1 MDRIFIPLYRFLKRN
16 RALMYVLL
24 IASSLVF
31 IYFGTK
37 VTFVEDITKLLPQ
50 EGPASKSSLV
60 FDDLKV
66 KDMIIL
72 QVTAEG
78 KKGAELAQLSDSFV
92 EQLLKAD
99 STRCAQAREDGSSW
113 KAKFGSAS
121 DTTLY
126 ISNILSGINI
136 EKDGGE
142 DDGDY
147 IESNLEGF
155 IRFRFPNSDKLLSTV
170 NVDKLLAS
178 AKDNVDTELN
188 IDSLKSYL
196 PVFIS
201 ESQLEQFD
209 SLLTPEALDS
219 TMKNTYDYLES
230 NYGDNIDLIQADPA
244 GLMAALIPS
253 GGTELMGG
261 VRLVDGHLMS
271 ADSTVALSFI
281 APAFNSVAS
290 DKCAAL
296 VNMIEEESLK
306 FEQNNPGAD
315 VLFHG
320 IPVNGAYNSRQIKK
334 DVVLTLG
341 ISLLIICVIFGFI
354 FRNKSTLPLL
364 LAPIAWGAMF
374 ALSCVYW
381 IQGSISLLA
390 MGIGAVILGVAL
402 SYCLHIITHYKYVSK
417 PEKVLKDQSTP
428 VILGAVT
435 TVGAFIALLFTNS
448 SLLKDFGIFATLAIT
463 GTVFFSLVF
472 TPQFLKPEKNKVARK
487 IFRALDKINEYPF
500 DKLVVFRWLLVIAC
514 GICIWASSKVGFDS
528 DLRNI
533 GYHDKEVIRSREVY
547 SEKFNNGN
555 LSLYFATFADTKDQA
570 LEYTAKL
577 THALDSLKQE
587 GKVCSYMD
595 ISRIFI
601 PEKEQLSRIDNW
613 NAYWSAERID
623 GVAAALDS
631 AAKNNLGDYYYQ
643 GMFDPFIE
651 TVSNR
656 DHKTVSLYESELIP
670 KDVISNFIDSA
681 SCKSLVM
688 TSAVMPHDCIG
699 DVSQVLNDIPEVV
712 VVDPN
717 FYTSELVK
725 IVNED
730 FDKVLG
736 ISSIFVFIILILS
749 FKSLVLALIAFIPM
763 SVSWYVVQGV
773 MGLMGQDFNMINIV
787 IATFIF
793 GVGVDYSI
801 FVMKG
806 LIAKVKREDKSLL
819 LQHKTAIF
827 LSAFMLIL
835 VLGSLLFATHPA
847 IYSIGLTTLIGMSAT
862 VLLTYT
868 IQPALFRFMTR
879 FKFFQRIIK

>member
-72 QVTAEG
+72 QVAAED
-78 KKGAELAQLSDSFV
+78 KKGAELAQLSDRFV
-92 EQLLKAD
+92 AELMKAD
-99 STRCAQAREDGSSW
+99 TTRSVKAKKDQSSW
-113 KAKFGSAS
+113 KSKIGSAP
-121 DTTLY
+121 DTSLY
-126 ISNILSGINI
+126 ISNILSGINAQNFI
-136 EKDGGE
+136 ENNYDK
-142 DDGDY
+142 
-147 IESNLEGF
+147 IEEGKEF
-155 IRFRFPNSDKLLSTV
+155 I
-170 NVDKLLAS
+170 
-178 AKDNVDTELN
+178 
-188 IDSLKSYL
+188 KSHI
-196 PVFIS
+196 PTFFS
-201 ESQLEQFD
+201 ESQIRQFD
-209 SLLTPEALDS
+209 SLLTPEVLDS
-219 TMKNTYDYLES
+219 TMKKKHDYLVECDA
-230 NYGDNIDLIQADPA
+230 NGDSDKYITALNMLGEDPA
-244 GLMAALIPS
+244 GLLMTLLPS
-253 GGTELMGG
+253 DAPEQMGG
-261 VRLVDGHLMS
+261 VRFVDEHLMS

-281 APAFNSVAS
+281 APAFNSVES
-290 DKCAAL
+290 DKCADL
-296 VNMIEEESLK
+296 VKMIEEVALR
-306 FEQNNPGAD
+306 FEKNNPGVD

-334 DVVLTLG
+334 DVMLTLG
-341 ISLLIICVIFGFI
+341 ISLLIICIIFGFI

-374 ALSCVYW
+374 ALSCIYW

-428 VILGAVT
+428 VILGGVT

-448 SLLKDFGIFATLAIT
+448 SLLKDFGIFATLAIA

-472 TPQFLKPEKNKVARK
+472 TPQFLKPEKNKIARK

-500 DKLVVFRWLLVIAC
+500 DKLVVFRWVLVIVCA
-514 GICIWASSKVGFDS
+514 ICIWASSKVGFDS
-528 DLRNI
+528 NLRNI
-533 GYHDKEVIRSREVY
+533 GYHDKEVVRSREVY
-547 SEKFNNGN
+547 ADKFNDGN
-555 LSLYFATFADTKDQA
+555 LSLYFATFADTRDQA
-570 LEYTAKL
+570 LEYTSKL

-595 ISRIFI
+595 ITQIFV
-601 PEKEQLSRIDNW
+601 PEKEQQKRIEYW
-613 NAYWSAERID
+613 NAYWTPEHVDSVMSDID
-623 GVAAALDS
+623 AAAR
-631 AAKNNLGDYYYQ
+631 NNLEGDYWD
-643 GMFDPFIE
+643 GMFYPFIE
-651 TVSNR
+651 SVSR
-656 DHKTVSLYESELIP
+656 TDYEPGSLYDLGLLPEDI
-670 KDVISNFIDSA
+670 IGNFIDEA
-681 SCKSLVM
+681 SGKSLVM
-688 TSAVMPHDCIG
+688 TSAVMPEDCLK

-717 FYTSELVK
+717 FYTTELVK
-725 IVNED
+725 MVNED
-730 FDKVLG
+730 FDRVLG
-736 ISSIFVFIILILS
+736 ISSIFVFIILLLS
-749 FKSLVLALIAFIPM
+749 FRSVVLSLIAFIPM
-763 SVSWYVVQGV
+763 SVSWYVVKGV

-806 LIAKVKREDKSLL
+806 LIAKAKREDKSLL

-868 IQPALFRFMTR
+868 IQPALFRFMTK
-879 FKFFQRIIK
+879 FKFFQRILK

>member
-1 MDRIFIPLYRFLKRN
+1 
-16 RALMYVLL
+16 MYFLL
-24 IASSLVF
+24 IASSAVF
-31 IYFGTK
+31 IWYGSK
-37 VTFVEDITKLLPQ
+37 VVFIEDITKLLPQ

-78 KKGAELAQLSDSFV
+78 MKGAELAQISDCFV
-92 EQLLKAD
+92 EQLKKAD
-99 STRCAQAREDGSSW
+99 STIAQGNSM
-113 KAKFGSAS
+113 
-121 DTTLY
+121 Y
-126 ISNILSGINI
+126 IANVLSGIDTQGFIEDNYDKVEEGKEFIKNHIPTFFNESQI
-136 EKDGGE
+136 EK
-142 DDGDY
+142 
-147 IESNLEGF
+147 
-155 IRFRFPNSDKLLSTV
+155 
-170 NVDKLLAS
+170 
-178 AKDNVDTELN
+178 
-188 IDSLKSYL
+188 
-196 PVFIS
+196 
-201 ESQLEQFD
+201 FD
-209 SLLTPEALDS
+209 ALLTPEALDS
-219 TMKNTYDYLES
+219 TMKKKHDSLVES
-230 NYGDNIDLIQADPA
+230 LDSGDFDKYSSTLNLLSEDPA
-244 GLMAALIPS
+244 GLLATLIPS
-253 GGTELMGG
+253 GGPELMGG
-261 VRLVDGHLMS
+261 VKFIDGHLMS

-290 DKCAAL
+290 DKCAEL
-296 VNMIEEESLK
+296 ITMIEEEALK
-306 FEQNNPGAD
+306 FEKDNPGAD

-334 DVVLTLG
+334 DVALTLG
-341 ISLLIICVIFGFI
+341 ISLLIISIIFGFI

-374 ALSCVYW
+374 ALSCIYW

-428 VILGAVT
+428 VILGGIT
-435 TVGAFIALLFTNS
+435 TVGAFIALLFTDS
-448 SLLKDFGIFATLAIT
+448 SLLKDFGIFATLSIA

-472 TPQFLKPEKNKVARK
+472 TPQFLRPEKNKIARK

-500 DKLVVFRWLLVIAC
+500 DKLVVFRWVLVIAC
-514 GICIWASSKVGFDS
+514 GVCMWKSSEVGFDS

-547 SEKFNNGN
+547 ADKFNDGN
-555 LSLYFATFADTKDQA
+555 LSLYFATFADTHDQA

-577 THALDSLKQE
+577 THALDSMKQH

-595 ISRIFI
+595 ITQIFV
-601 PEKEQLSRIDNW
+601 PEKEQLKRLEAW
-613 NAYWSAERID
+613 NEYWTPERVEKVEAD
-623 GVAAALDS
+623 VDMAAQ
-631 AAKNNLGDYYYQ
+631 NNLGDDYYP
-643 GMFDPFIE
+643 GMFDPFVE
-651 TVSNR
+651 SVSR
-656 DHKTVSLYESELIP
+656 KDYEPGSLYDLKLLPEDI
-670 KDVISNFIDSA
+670 VGNFIDEA
-681 SCKSLVM
+681 SGKYLVM
-688 TSAVMPHDCIG
+688 TSTVMPQDCRD
-699 DVSQVLNDIPEVV
+699 DVSLVLNDLPEVV

-717 FYTSELVK
+717 FYTTELVK
-725 IVNED
+725 VVNDD
-730 FDKVLG
+730 FNKVLG
-736 ISSIFVFIILILS
+736 ISSIFVFIILLIS
-749 FKSLVLALIAFIPM
+749 FKSFVMSLIAFIPM

-806 LIAKVKREDKSLL
+806 LIAKERREDKSLL

-847 IYSIGLTTLIGMSAT
+847 IHSIGLTTLIGMSST

-868 IQPALFRFMTR
+868 IQPALFRFMLR
-879 FKFFQRIIK
+879 FKFFQKILK